1 MSAISVLKQFD
12 IIFWDFDGVIKK
24 SNQIKIDAF
33 ADVFSD
39 SNNLENIIQHH
50 IENQGLSRFEKIPLY
65 LKMSNKTT
73 SQKKIK
79 EYLSL
84 FSKNLIRSVVSSD
97 WVEGV
102 NVAINFLND
111 KKNIIVTGTP
121 EDEIQVILK
130 ELKISQYFNEIYGA
144 PKKKTKVIEECLLKK
159 TSKRKAIMIGDSS
172 EDLFAAKNNNIEFM
186 LIRNEF
192 NEHISEQQCDHVFT
206 NFEE

>member
-1 MSAISVLKQFD
+1 MSAISILKQFD

-24 SNQIKIDAF
+24 SNQIKIDAY

-50 IENQGLSRFEKIPLY
+50 IENQGVSRFEKIPLY

-73 SQKKIK
+73 NQKKIR

-84 FSKNLIRSVVSSD
+84 FSKNLIRSVVCSE
-97 WVEGV
+97 WVEGA
-102 NVAINFLND
+102 NVALNVLSD

-121 EDEIQVILK
+121 EDEIIVILK
-130 ELKISQYFNEIYGA
+130 ELKINQYFSKICGA
-144 PKKKTKVIEECLLKK
+144 PKKKTKVIGECLLKK

-172 EDLFAAKNNNIEFM
+172 EDLNAARNNNIEFM
-186 LIRNEF
+186 LIRNKF
-192 NEHISEQQCDHVFT
+192 NEHISDQQCDHVFT
-206 NFEE
+206 DFIE

>member
-102 NVAINFLND
+102 NVAISFLND

-144 PKKKTKVIEECLLKK
+144 PKKKTKVIEEYLLKK

-172 EDLFAAKNNNIEFM
+172 EDLFAAQNNNIEFM
-186 LIRNEF
+186 LIRNKF